1 MKSQSSPHYMNR
13 NSTQTL
19 RQGLAEYYALNPHIT
34 PPETQPPEFAKILLA
49 HDVGHVIY
57 GCDTGMYDE
66 LKILPLFWWTSEW
79 TFQTYLGM
87 KNSPAV
93 DVMYDDMIKEK
104 GARWLYGAVLK
115 ELPSLIPALVRIW
128 FKTRNWKKRL
138 PFLEFEPLLDRSL
151 LDIRQEFDVL
161 QFFR

>member
-1 MKSQSSPHYMNR
+1 MSQRPDYKDK

-19 RQGLAEYYALNPHIT
+19 REGLREYYALNPHVT

-66 LKILPLFWWTSEW
+66 LKILPLFWWTSEC
-79 TFQTYLGM
+79 TFQTYLKM
-87 KNSPAV
+87 KNTPAV
-93 DVMYDDMIKEK
+93 DVMYDDMIREK
-104 GARWLYGAVLK
+104 GTLWLYGAVLRVLPPLVP
-115 ELPSLIPALVRIW
+115 ELISIW
-128 FKTRNWKKRL
+128 FKTRKRQNRV

-151 LDIRQEFDVL
+151 LDIRQEFSLL
-161 QFFR
+161 QFIK